1 MPELTLPPELAAELA
16 EIYAKLEEDYRRV
29 AGQIPLS
36 CEGCPDNCCDSWF
49 FHHTCCEWAWL
60 WQGLRQLEAAVL
72 TRIIRRA
79 EDYLRQSQEQL
90 AAGQRPQL
98 MCPLNE
104 NGLCCLYEHRL
115 LVCRM
120 HGVPAVLTRP
130 DGQHLR
136 FPGCFRCQ
144 EIVRGQYASEAAA
157 PAMDR
162 TQLFTRL
169 ADVETRLLGGSRQR
183 FPKVKK
189 TIAEM
194 IALGPPVIGQS
205 FSAK

>member
-1 MPELTLPPELAAELA
+1 MPELTLPLELADELA

-29 AGQIPLS
+29 AGQISLG
-36 CEGCPDNCCDSWF
+36 CEDCLDNCCDSWF
-49 FHHTCCEWAWL
+49 FHHTYCEWAWL
-60 WQGLRQLEAAVL
+60 WQGLRQLEAEAL
-72 TRIIRRA
+72 ARIVRRA
-79 EDYLRQSQEQL
+79 EDYLRQSQAQL

-98 MCPLNE
+98 ICPLND
-104 NGLCCLYEHRL
+104 NGLCGLYEHRL

-144 EIVRGQYASEAAA
+144 EIVRGRYASEDAA

>member
-1 MPELTLPPELAAELA
+1 MPELTLPPELTAELA

-49 FHHTCCEWAWL
+49 FHHTYCEWAWL
-60 WQGLRQLEAAVL
+60 WQGLRQLEAEVL
-72 TRIIRRA
+72 ARIVRRA

-104 NGLCCLYEHRL
+104 NGLCGLYEHRL

-120 HGVPAVLTRP
+120 HGVPSVLTRP
-130 DGQHLR
+130 DGQCLR
-136 FPGCFRCQ
+136 FPGCFRCH
-144 EIVRGQYASEAAA
+144 EIVRGRYASEDAA

-169 ADVETRLLGGSRQR
+169 ADVEPRLLGGSRQR

-194 IALGPPVIGQS
+194 IALGPPVIAQS
-205 FSAK
+205 FSAR

>member
-1 MPELTLPPELAAELA
+1 MPELTLPPEMAAELA
-16 EIYAKLEEDYRRV
+16 DIYSQLEQDYRRV

-49 FHHTCCEWAWL
+49 HHHTCCEWAWL
-60 WQGLRQLEAAVL
+60 WQGLQQLKAEVL
-72 TRIIRRA
+72 ARIVRRA
-79 EDYLRQSQEQL
+79 EEYLQQSQAQL

-104 NGLCCLYEHRL
+104 NGLCGLYEHRL

-120 HGVPAVLTRP
+120 HGAPAVLTRP
-130 DGQHLR
+130 DGQRLR

-144 EIVRGQYASEAAA
+144 EIVRGRYADEDAA

-169 ADVETRLLGGSRQR
+169 ADLEARLLGGSRQNS
-183 FPKVKK
+183 PKVKK

-194 IALGPPVIGQS
+194 IVLGPPVISQPI
-205 FSAK
+205 SAR

>member
-1 MPELTLPPELAAELA
+1 MPELTLPPDMAAELA
-16 EIYAKLEEDYRRV
+16 AICSNLEEDYRRV
-29 AGQIPLS
+29 AGQISLR

-49 FHHTCCEWAWL
+49 FHHTYCEWAWL
-60 WQGLRQLEAAVL
+60 WQGLRQLEAGAL
-72 TRIIRRA
+72 ERIVSRA
-79 EDYLRQSQEQL
+79 EDYLRESQAQL
-90 AAGQRPQL
+90 AAGRRPQL
-98 MCPLNE
+98 LCPLNE
-104 NGLCCLYEHRL
+104 NGLCGLYEHRL
-115 LVCRM
+115 LICRM

-144 EIVRGQYASEAAA
+144 EIVREKYTDEDAA

-162 TQLFTRL
+162 TQLFTKL
-169 ADVETRLLGGSRQR
+169 ADLETRLLGGSRQR

-194 IALGPPVIGQS
+194 IVLGPPVIAQP
-205 FSAK
+205 FSAR